1 MSKFYLESEAARLII
16 LQRIELA
23 TPFLKKIRKLFGRY
37 IFSNY
42 VSKFFLDIKSIEK
55 KYYSLMESECQ
66 LLEDHIAFKNKKIL
80 SIGGGLGGLELLI
93 NKKFD
98 CSLSF
103 IEKNYISKKVKY
115 GWDNNNSEAYN
126 DLTIL
131 KNFLL
136 NNHMNDEK
144 FKIYDCDKDVLPDE
158 KFDVIISLY
167 SLDYHYDFSIY
178 SDYLKKV
185 CHKETILV
193 FDTIKADLYKE
204 IFNNVQ
210 IIKKDEQTVHKSKRI
225 MCSNFI

>member
-55 KYYSLMESECQ
+55 KYYSLMDSECQ
-66 LLEDHIAFKNKKIL
+66 LLEDHIVFKNKKIL

-115 GWDNNNSEAYN
+115 GWDNDNSEAYN

-131 KNFLL
+131 RNFLL
-136 NNHMNDEK
+136 NNHINDKK

-158 KFDVIISLY
+158 KFDIIISLY

-178 SDYLKKV
+178 SDY
-185 CHKETILV
+185 H
-193 FDTIKADLYKE
+193 
-204 IFNNVQ
+204 
-210 IIKKDEQTVHKSKRI
+210 S
-225 MCSNFI
+225 

>member
-1 MSKFYLESEAARLII
+1 MSKFNLESEAARLII

-42 VSKFFLDIKSIEK
+42 ISKFFLDIKSIEE
-55 KYYSLMESECQ
+55 KYYSLMNSECE
-66 LLEDHIAFKNKKIL
+66 LLENHITFKNKKIL

-93 NKKFD
+93 NRKFN
-98 CSLSF
+98 CPLSF

-115 GWDNNNSEAYN
+115 GWDNDNSEAYN
-126 DLTIL
+126 DLKIL

-136 NNHMNDEK
+136 NNHLNEEK
-144 FKIYDCDKDVLPDE
+144 FKIYDCDKDNLPEE
-158 KFDVIISLY
+158 KFDIIVSLY
-167 SLDYHYDFSIY
+167 SLDYHYDFNIY
-178 SDYLKKV
+178 SEYLKKV

-193 FDTIKADLYKE
+193 FDTIKADMYKKV
-204 IFNNVQ
+204 FNKVQ